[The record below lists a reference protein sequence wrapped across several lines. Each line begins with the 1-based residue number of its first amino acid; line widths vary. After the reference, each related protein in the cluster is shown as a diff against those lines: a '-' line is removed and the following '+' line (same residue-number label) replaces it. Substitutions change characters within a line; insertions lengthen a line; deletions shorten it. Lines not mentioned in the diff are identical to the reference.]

1 MSGENEGRAR
11 ALWRRGVDKLR
22 LTLLNSSVLNQP
34 TASKSYCARVPLWWP
49 RVARSQL
56 VCLLV
61 CTPAHVFRVTLFRR
75 EPSRAYA
82 ESLSRSTLH
91 GLTTA
96 LCTLFSN
103 IPRLLLCMA
112 ADYLQK
118 LRLGVKVRKVTG
130 EALLD
135 SRVSVAAEEAARL
148 MRMGAVITQ
157 VSRTESVQNIERWRQ
172 GEAELATAETLR
184 KRFRL
189 RQSSGVVGALDNM
202 FVTVKRLGAGR
213 AAVVRAQA
221 AAVSAAAA
229 AQAAAGG
236 WRQAHAGEA
245 VDSDE
250 SQEPGSRM
258 LTVGRR
264 VEAPAGAGGY
274 LALYICLICD
284 ECTSCFSSRHGR
296 LRVRQGRGG
305 GGRRASAITDD
316 PQVAGVCDSI
326 SYSPPMGGGVR
337 PHCQAQSSRGQ
348 GLLTHRAPIPHAQP
362 LQLYGKALAFTRR
375 AGARELRGSH
385 AVCGENTD
393 APASRGHGPN

>member
-229 AQAAAGG
+229 AQAAAG
-236 WRQAHAGEA
+236 AATSTGEA
-245 VDSDE
+245 ADSDE
-250 SQEPGSRM
+250 SQERGRSLLGAASR
-258 LTVGRR
+258 
-264 VEAPAGAGGY
+264 AAGAASGGERLGGVEFGGY
-274 LALYICLICD
+274 LALYMRVHKLLLEDYD
-284 ECTSCFSSRHGR
+284 EAEAEES
-296 LRVRQGRGG
+296 
-305 GGRRASAITDD
+305 ITDD
-316 PQVAGVCDSI
+316 WCVCVI
-326 SYSPPMGGGVR
+326 
-337 PHCQAQSSRGQ
+337 
-348 GLLTHRAPIPHAQP
+348 
-362 LQLYGKALAFTRR
+362 
-375 AGARELRGSH
+375 ARH
-385 AVCGENTD
+385 T
-393 APASRGHGPN
+393 